1 MANKTYETWLEID
14 LQAIENNL
22 KLVRNISGLPVAAVL
37 KADAYGHGVLPVSRA
52 AVKAGAIFLAVA
64 RFSEAR
70 ELRNAGFTEPILVLG
85 MIPPENV
92 IEASILKVRGILF
105 NTEQIALYEKILRG
119 TGHTLMVHVKIDS
132 GMGRLGFPA
141 EDGLKLLQAVK
152 DSTYLEA
159 EGLCTHLARADEPGV
174 DTTDWQLDRFDRLL
188 AEAEANG
195 LRPRLVHTGNSAGA
209 LFHKR
214 CGKYDMVRVGE
225 AMYGMHPAPEALLP
239 DGFRHALTWK
249 AGITSVKMIPGG
261 RGISYG
267 HRYTTHGT
275 EQRVGVIPVGYADG
289 YRRVQG
295 NKVLVHGQLVP
306 VIGNVCMDQCM
317 IDLNEIPDVMI
328 GDEAVLIGQ
337 QGENMI
343 SVEEV
348 AASWGTINYEV
359 TCGIAHRVNRFYS

>member
-1 MANKTYETWLEID
+1 MANKTYDNWLEID

-22 KLVRNISGLPVAAVL
+22 KLVQNISGLPTAAVL

-92 IEASILKVRGILF
+92 IEASIMKVRGILF
-105 NTEQIALYEKILRG
+105 NTEQIALYENILHG
-119 TGHTLMVHVKIDS
+119 TGHILEVHVKIDS

-141 EDGLKLLQAVK
+141 EEGLKLLQAVK
-152 DSTYLEA
+152 DSTYLDS
-159 EGLCTHLARADEPGV
+159 EGLCTHLARADEPEAE
-174 DTTDWQLDRFDRLL
+174 TTDWQLDRFDRLV
-188 AEAEANG
+188 AEAEASG
-195 LRPRLVHTGNSAGA
+195 LRPQLVHTGNSAGA

-225 AMYGMHPAPEALLP
+225 AMYGMHPAPGALLP
-239 DGFRHALTWK
+239 EGFKHALSWK

-267 HRYTTHGT
+267 HKYITHGD

-289 YRRVQG
+289 YRRIQG
-295 NKVLVHGQLVP
+295 NRVLVHGRIVP

-317 IDLNEIPDVMI
+317 IDLNDIPDAVI
-328 GDEAVLIGQ
+328 GDEAVLIGS
-337 QGENMI
+337 QGGQSI
-343 SVEEV
+343 TVEEV
-348 AASWGTINYEV
+348 ADSWGTINYEV

>member
-22 KLVRNISGLPVAAVL
+22 KMVRNISGLPVAAVL

-92 IEASILKVRGILF
+92 IEASIMRVRGILF
-105 NTEQIALYEKILRG
+105 NTEQISLYETILRG

-132 GMGRLGFPA
+132 GMGRLGFSA
-141 EDGLKLLQAVK
+141 EDGMKLLQAVK
-152 DSTYLEA
+152 DSTYLET

-214 CGKYDMVRVGE
+214 CGKYDLVRVGE
-225 AMYGMHPAPEALLP
+225 AMYGMHPAPEAQLP
-239 DGFRHALTWK
+239 EGFRHALTWK

-267 HRYTTHGT
+267 HRYITHGT

-295 NKVLVHGQLVP
+295 NKVLVHGQPVP

-317 IDLNEIPDVMI
+317 IDLNDVPDVMI
-328 GDEAVLIGQ
+328 GDEAVLIGR
-337 QGENMI
+337 QGDQMI